1 MGASNAM
8 AAYAAYAGKV
18 PPLSLS
24 LLVYMALVSKD
35 SDPNPWYGQGHE
47 VLARF
52 AMGRGRHA
60 KVSASDLRAVDR
72 GLKPLREVGAIV
84 TDRPA
89 AVRRDGPN
97 TARYRLDLNP
107 RDARRKPSGVKGG
120 GDPSGQGSR
129 TTETVGRPPVDNSV
143 EDPPRATVSGSS
155 RTTISGTDARRFVV
169 STPDENRRTEEPRGD
184 TRSDNFK
191 EEENDLRADLA
202 ASRARG
208 SDEDTIPLPLMS
220 PEASPRAEP
229 CPHGHDPRFCH
240 PCRSA
245 ARAARGAA

>member
-8 AAYAAYAGKV
+8 AAYAAYAGTV

-47 VLARF
+47 ALARF

-60 KVSASDLRAVDR
+60 KVGTADLRAVDR
-72 GLKPLREVGAIV
+72 GLKPLREVGAIE

-107 RDARRKPSGVKGG
+107 RDARRKTSGVKSKGS
-120 GDPSGQGSR
+120 PPEVGSR
-129 TTETVGRPPVDNSV
+129 TTENVGREPVDNPS
-143 EDPPRATVSGSS
+143 EDPPRTTVSGSS
-155 RTTISGTDARRFVV
+155 RTTVSGTDARRFVV
-169 STPDENRRTEEPRGD
+169 STHDENRRTEEPRGD
-184 TRSDNFK
+184 TRSENFK
-191 EEENDLRADLA
+191 EEENGLRTDLA
-202 ASRARG
+202 VARARAC
-208 SDEDTIPLPLMS
+208 DEDTIPLPLMS
-220 PEASPRAEP
+220 PEASPRATRCE
-229 CPHGHDPRFCH
+229 HDHDPRWCH
-240 PCRSA
+240 SCRV
-245 ARAARGAA
+245 AARGAA